1 MSSQTVTTEGGRVS
15 VTDLPALQAPS
26 QDDRVMGLQNGSVG
40 LFQAGAFMGNHQQPD
55 LSAYATTA
63 ALTQAVSSEKR
74 ERQDADDA
82 LSQRLSGLASQDALK
97 AEAQTRSDADAALSN
112 RVGAVEKR
120 MDALPSGGGTG
131 APSGGTTASNVI
143 GYYDDGTGFKKKQ
156 PTVLFMTV
164 RSGGGAGNQGSIT
177 FPDGI
182 EFLDVPYVRVQGA
195 DLNASDF
202 QSGSGI
208 APYDGSAGGSPGWVS
223 VTKTGLTYRHPGG
236 WPGWTTE
243 FMTFVIIG
251 FLKGQ

>member
-15 VTDLPALQAPS
+15 IGSLPSLNTPQPDDTVLGMQDGQA
-26 QDDRVMGLQNGSVG
+26 G
-40 LFQAGAFMGNHQQPD
+40 LFPVSSLGGGKTPD

-63 ALTQAVSSEKR
+63 AMTQAISSEKN
-74 ERQDADDA
+74 ER
-82 LSQRLSGLASQDALK
+82 QDALK

-120 MDALPSGGGTG
+120 MDALPSGGGTE

-164 RSGGGAGNQGSIT
+164 RSGGGAGNQGSLT

>member
-1 MSSQTVTTEGGRVS
+1 MSSQTVTTEDGRVS

-74 ERQDADDA
+74 ERQEA
-82 LSQRLSGLASQDALK
+82 LE
-97 AEAQTRSDADAALSN
+97 AEAQARSDADAALST

-131 APSGGTTASNVI
+131 APSGGTTAINMI
-143 GYYDDGTGFKKKQ
+143 GYYNDGTGFKKKQ

-164 RSGGGAGNQGSIT
+164 RSGGGAGNQGSLT

-202 QSGSGI
+202 QSGSGT
-208 APYDGSAGGSPGWVS
+208 APYDGSPGGSPGWVS

>member
-15 VTDLPALQAPS
+15 VIDLPALPS
-26 QDDRVMGLQNGSVG
+26 PTQDDRVVGIQNGSVG
-40 LFQAGAFMGNHQQPD
+40 LFPVSSLNGEKTPD
-55 LSAYATTA
+55 LSAYATTT
-63 ALTQAVSSEKR
+63 ALTQAISSEKS
-74 ERQDADDA
+74 ERQDADTD
-82 LSQRLSGLASQDALK
+82 LS
-97 AEAQTRSDADAALSN
+97 E
-112 RVGAVEKR
+112 RVGAVEK
-120 MDALPSGGGTG
+120 MVAALPSGGGT
-131 APSGGTTASNVI
+131 AASSGGSAASNVI

-156 PTVLFMTV
+156 PTILFMTV
-164 RSGGGAGNQGSIT
+164 RSGGGAGNQGSLT

-202 QSGSGI
+202 QSGSGT
-208 APYDGSAGGSPGWVS
+208 APYDGSTGGSPGWVS
-223 VTKTGLTYRHPGG
+223 ITKTGLTYRHPGG

>member
-15 VTDLPALQAPS
+15 IGSLPSLNTPQPEDKVLGMQDGQA
-26 QDDRVMGLQNGSVG
+26 G
-40 LFQAGAFMGNHQQPD
+40 LFPVSSLGGGKTPD

-63 ALTQAVSSEKR
+63 AMTQAVSSEKR

-112 RVGAVEKR
+112 RVGAVEKVVA
-120 MDALPSGGGTG
+120 ALPSGGGTG
-131 APSGGTTASNVI
+131 APSGGTTASTVI
-143 GYYDDGTGFKKKQ
+143 GYYDGGTGFQKKQ

-164 RSGGGAGNQGSIT
+164 RSGGGAGNQGSLT

-202 QSGSGI
+202 QSGSGT
-208 APYDGSAGGSPGWVS
+208 APYDGSTGGSPGWVS

-243 FMTFVIIG
+243 FMTFVVIG

>member
-1 MSSQTVTTEGGRVS
+1 MSSQTVTAEGGRVS
-15 VTDLPALQAPS
+15 VTDLPALQAPG

-55 LSAYATTA
+55 LSAYATTT
-63 ALTQAVSSEKR
+63 ALTQAISSEKR
-74 ERQDADDA
+74 ERQE
-82 LSQRLSGLASQDALK
+82 ALK
-97 AEAQTRSDADAALSN
+97 AEAQARSDADAALST

-131 APSGGTTASNVI
+131 APSGGTTAINMI
-143 GYYDDGTGFKKKQ
+143 GYYNDGTGFKKKQ

-164 RSGGGAGNQGSIT
+164 RSGGGAGNQGSLT
-177 FPDGI
+177 FPGGI

-208 APYDGSAGGSPGWVS
+208 TPYDGSAGGSPGWVS